1 MSGLVFG
8 LVLGMFFI
16 VSGVSGVQKGVYVS
30 ERPDEGT
37 GLYSPYRELGQ
48 TPGGVLP
55 PNNAALPKA
64 PLGVDFKL
72 CPANDSLIGGAQRD
86 FTILGSSVMTQIAIS
101 L

>member
-37 GLYSPYRELGQ
+37 GLYSP
-48 TPGGVLP
+48 GGCVQG
-55 PNNAALPKA
+55 AGSEEKKVWE
-64 PLGVDFKL
+64 GVYVFQVTVSRLKWVEM
-72 CPANDSLIGGAQRD
+72 G
-86 FTILGSSVMTQIAIS
+86 
-101 L
+101 